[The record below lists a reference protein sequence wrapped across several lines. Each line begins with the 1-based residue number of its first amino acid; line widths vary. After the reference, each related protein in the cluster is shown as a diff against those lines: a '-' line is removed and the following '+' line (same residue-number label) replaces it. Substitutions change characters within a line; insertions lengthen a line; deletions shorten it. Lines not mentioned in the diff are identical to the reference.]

1 MRDLREAFQR
11 EVGKV
16 VVGNDEAVELLLIAA
31 VSGGHAL
38 VEGPPGVAKTLL
50 SASIARALGVSFKR
64 IQFTPD
70 TTPTDVVGTTLV
82 RAGERVFH
90 PGPLFTNVLLA
101 DEINR
106 TQPRTQAALL
116 EAMQERHVTV
126 DGTTRWLPAPFVVIA
141 TQNPHE
147 HHGVFVLPES
157 QLDRFLFKAVI
168 RYGDEE
174 QELEMLSLPHRG
186 LLPEML
192 EDIRPLLGPVEL
204 DRVQLELD
212 STSVP
217 EPVARYLV
225 AVIRATREQP
235 GVSLGASP
243 RAAIHL
249 LAAAKANARLGG
261 RQAVEPGDVRRMAP
275 HVLRHRLIV
284 EGRTPRGRRAC
295 CRRLGARAGRRL
307 SDVARRRGAARDTQP
322 GA

>member
-1 MRDLREAFQR
+1 M
-11 EVGKV
+11 
-16 VVGNDEAVELLLIAA
+16 
-31 VSGGHAL
+31 
-38 VEGPPGVAKTLL
+38 
-50 SASIARALGVSFKR
+50 
-64 IQFTPD
+64 
-70 TTPTDVVGTTLV
+70 PTG
-82 RAGERVFH
+82 AG
-90 PGPLFTNVLLA
+90 L
-101 DEINR
+101 
-106 TQPRTQAALL
+106 
-116 EAMQERHVTV
+116 
-126 DGTTRWLPAPFVVIA
+126 
-141 TQNPHE
+141 
-147 HHGVFVLPES
+147 
-157 QLDRFLFKAVI
+157 RFLFKAVI

-261 RQAVEPGDVRRMAP
+261 RQAVEPGDIRRMAP

-284 EGRTPRGRRAC
+284 EGRTPENVVRA
-295 CRRLGARAGRRL
+295 AVD
-307 SDVARRRGAARDTQP
+307 SVPEP
-322 GA
+322 GDR